1 MQMSPNKSHVG
12 THRLLLGSTFNED
25 HSELVSQLGNE
36 QEPSHHLHSAQVGL
50 ECLLI
55 VL

>member
-1 MQMSPNKSHVG
+1 MSPNKSHVE

-25 HSELVSQLGNE
+25 HGELAPQRGNE
-36 QEPSHHLHSAQVGL
+36 REPSCHLHAAQVSL
-50 ECLLI
+50 EWLMI